1 MKIVCISDTHSLHN
15 AFQIPEGDILLHAGD
30 ISKRGRLPEIVEFN
44 NWLGTLSHRH
54 KIIIAGNH
62 DFLFEQEPA
71 VAKSLIT
78 NALYLEDSGVEI
90 EGIKIWGSPM
100 SPWFFD
106 WAFNRER
113 GEEIRRHWQMI
124 PANTDILITHGPPFG
139 ILDLTIHSKQ
149 VGCEDLLEIV
159 TSLAPKTHLFG
170 HIHEAYGKRKIG
182 KTQYINA
189 SLLDVNYKPVHQPI
203 VLEI

>member
-1 MKIVCISDTHSLHN
+1 MKIVCISDTHSLHRQ
-15 AFQIPEGDILLHAGD
+15 FQIPEGDILLHAGD

-44 NWLGTLSHRH
+44 DWLGTLPHPH

-62 DFLFEQEPA
+62 DFLFEQEPL
-71 VAKSLIT
+71 VAKSLIS
-78 NALYLEDSGVEI
+78 NAIYLEDSGVEI
-90 EGIKIWGSPM
+90 EGLKIWGSPM

-124 PANTDILITHGPPFG
+124 PADTDVLITHGPPFG

-149 VGCEDLLEIV
+149 VGCEDLLEVVKNLKPQI
-159 TSLAPKTHLFG
+159 HLFG

-182 KTQYINA
+182 STRYINA
-189 SLLDVNYKPVHQPI
+189 SLLDVNYKPVHKPI
-203 VLEI
+203 IVEL